1 MCSLVFFFPMQA
13 VRFDQLYLFASFS
26 DLIPVPRSGRM
37 TSMSDFDAPK
47 KPAWADALVPVL
59 LELTSAGLY
68 WFLSAKGE
76 GGGGDPPVDGF
87 G

>member
-1 MCSLVFFFPMQA
+1 
-13 VRFDQLYLFASFS
+13 
-26 DLIPVPRSGRM
+26 M

-47 KPAWADALVPVL
+47 KPAWAGALVPVL